1 MLDALPT
8 RSKQNPLGAFLSSAA
23 SEMQIALD
31 LHAVT
36 DSDNLQAFVTNQEEL
51 NFALDLCRRVQR
63 LSAAFD
69 LLCAL
74 TDRILSARQEEDRSR
89 DVAGCYIMTEE
100 AEQTR
105 TRIHVESEL
114 LTHYLYYELKSAT
127 DMLRLWNIRVVPGS
141 ELEYVLKARD
151 RLIAH
156 PEIFRIAPTPFGG
169 SSFPLSGGFMEVGI
183 GTPFP
188 ADPFS
193 DAYYCLKLG
202 VDPKSDRTPEKKVNE
217 LLLRSKAKNERLT
230 DEEVTRIKL
239 FGVREPN
246 LLVALEEFA
255 RLLKTSL
262 TDINRIVNKAVEEN
276 GYERYIATGPLQS
289 HRVL

>member
-1 MLDALPT
+1 MLDVLKAEST
-8 RSKQNPLGAFLSSAA
+8 QNPLGAFLSDAA
-23 SEMQIALD
+23 SAMQIALD

-36 DSDNLQAFVTNQEEL
+36 GSDKLQAFVTTQEEL

-74 TDRILSARQEEDRSR
+74 TDRMLLARQEEDRNR
-89 DVAGCYIMTEE
+89 DLAGRHTMTEE
-100 AEQTR
+100 AEQAR

-151 RLIAH
+151 RLLAH

-169 SSFPLSGGFMEVGI
+169 SSFPLSGGFMQVNI

-188 ADPFS
+188 SDPFS
-193 DAYYCLKLG
+193 EAYYCLKLG
-202 VDPKSDRTPEKKVNE
+202 IDPKSDWTSERKLNE

-230 DEEVTRIKL
+230 EEEVTRIKL

-246 LLVALEEFA
+246 VPVALEEFA
-255 RLLKTSL
+255 SLLKTSL
-262 TDINRIVNKAVEEN
+262 TDINRIVSKAVEEN

>member
-1 MLDALPT
+1 MLDVLKT
-8 RSKQNPLGAFLSSAA
+8 KSKQNPFGAFLSAA
-23 SEMQIALD
+23 AYEMQIALD

-36 DSDNLQAFVTNQEEL
+36 GLDKLHAFVTNQEEL

-63 LSAAFD
+63 ISAAFD
-69 LLCAL
+69 LLCTL
-74 TDRILSARQEEDRSR
+74 TDRMLSARQEEDRNR
-89 DVAGCYIMTEE
+89 DSAGCYGMTEE
-100 AEQTR
+100 AEQAR

-127 DMLRLWNIRVVPGS
+127 DMLRLWNISVVPGS

-151 RLIAH
+151 RLLAH

-169 SSFPLSGGFMEVGI
+169 SNFPLSGGFMQVGI

-193 DAYYCLKLG
+193 EAYYCLKLG
-202 VDPKSDRTPEKKVNE
+202 IDPKSDRTSEKKLNE
-217 LLLRSKAKNERLT
+217 LLLRSKARNERLT

-239 FGVREPN
+239 FGVREPDV
-246 LLVALEEFA
+246 LVALEEFA

-262 TDINRIVNKAVEEN
+262 TDISRIVSKAVEQN
-276 GYERYIATGPLQS
+276 GYERYTATGPLQS